1 MDLAKSRH
9 QKGFWTKILQIS
21 NETFR
26 RFQSIQIDMKNMV
39 YTDKKFKLKHF
50 CGGAILNQHQILTA
64 AHCFFAYTGTKTE

>member
-1 MDLAKSRH
+1 
-9 QKGFWTKILQIS
+9 
-21 NETFR
+21 
-26 RFQSIQIDMKNMV
+26 MKNMV